1 MYKFKAGK
9 EKFVVKNIHLTRK
22 YLSFTKKYQLNII
35 DILGHNL
42 EVCHCNP

>member
-35 DILGHNL
+35 NIIDITT
-42 EVCHCNP
+42 EVAV

>member
-35 DILGHNL
+35 DIIDITT
-42 EVCHCNP
+42 EVVV

>member
-35 DILGHNL
+35 DIIDITT
-42 EVCHCNP
+42 EVIV